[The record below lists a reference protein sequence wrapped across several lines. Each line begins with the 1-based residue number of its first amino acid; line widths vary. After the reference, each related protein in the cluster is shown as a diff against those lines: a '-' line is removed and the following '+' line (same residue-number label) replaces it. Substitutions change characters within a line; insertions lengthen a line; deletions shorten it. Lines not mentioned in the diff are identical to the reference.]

1 MITLHFNGTTLDVEE
16 DSGSY
21 RYRALMQKPQLVL
34 KLMLAEY
41 TEFPVGT
48 WCEYQGKVYTLH
60 SAQNVKKNATRNLEL
75 TLTMGGE
82 EDALADYK
90 LRNPVDGRLKFTMC
104 AKPHE
109 FIDMIVDNLNT
120 RAVGSTVWKRGTCI
134 DATEKTV
141 EFNHVS
147 LDAALSDVASEFDT
161 EWEIAD
167 GVISLCKVEHFKD
180 SPLALSYGKGNGFV
194 PGVGRTT
201 YSDQRP
207 VKRVYIQGGEQNI
220 DYSKYGNQTLLLP
233 KSQSLTYEERVYTSD
248 ATGNYIERT
257 DVVSSAVKE
266 ESLDCSEIYPKRA
279 GTVSAVEAVDAANN
293 FYDIVD
299 SSIPST
305 LNYEDC
311 LIEGETM
318 TVIFQSGMLAGR
330 EFDVKYYHEA
340 KDGKAARRFELVPME
355 EDGQTMPNEI
365 FAPKAGDTYA
375 VFHCMLPDAYI
386 CDNATQTGA
395 SWDMFREA
403 AKYLRE
409 NEDQKFTFSGELQG
423 LWAKKN
429 WVNVGGKI
437 VVGGYVHFTD
447 EQFAPEGVDIRI
459 TGVKD
464 YLSSPYS
471 PTIEISNEQAGQS
484 ISSTLR
490 EIDRTEIL
498 IDEGKKE
505 GISYTKRRFRDAKET
520 MGMLE
525 DLINAGF
532 DNFTSSINPIAIQ
545 TMQMLVGD
553 ESLQFRFVN
562 SKTNP
567 EQVTPAITYDSGART
582 LSIPA
587 AILQHMTLGI
597 DTITSTHDVSEY
609 KFWDMAEYV
618 STALT
623 DGTKKYYLYAK
634 CSKTGTTGEFL
645 LSESA
650 IKLEGV
656 AGYYHLLVGVLN
668 SEYDGERSF
677 ATLYGFTEVLPGRIT
692 TDKIVSA
699 DGTSYFD
706 MEANAMKL
714 GDRLDFNSKGDGLL
728 RIKGTIVQSESG
740 AEAYVGCFR
749 GVYNSSY
756 TYYNGDMVTYN
767 NGSGTSTYRYIYAT
781 AGRGYTPTN
790 TTRWQLVSSQGSDGA
805 DGADG
810 ADGTDGAYYEFRY
823 AVNGSKTDYPSLNRS
838 ATNPSGWATEMP
850 SASSGYYIW
859 CTVAK
864 KTAAGLLLTQW
875 SVPTRVTGADGADG
889 AQGAAGPA
897 MVFRGVYASG
907 TKYYGNSKR
916 VDVVKYGSAYYIAR
930 SDAGDEFSGVVPTNT
945 SKWNTFGASFE
956 SVATG
961 LLLAEEANIAGWI
974 FSDECIYSQ
983 SETMRLDGR
992 TSPKTNLHLA
1002 IGAGAKEN
1010 PGSAPF
1016 RVDTDGKCTL
1026 ENATVKG
1033 TITAKKLICES
1044 ANYADWGAPGI
1055 LCIGHLGTSTWFTNV
1070 YSVGGCA
1077 LTYVSKTSTGQYHVY
1092 HNIGHTNYTVL
1103 WQGFSRTST
1112 GQGFRGT
1119 IGIKNVTTTSFDIH
1133 CVDTDNNNHNLLGD
1147 DVQVDFVIIGYSKS

>member
-1 MITLHFNGTTLDVEE
+1 MITLHYNNTTLDVEP
-16 DSGSY
+16 DSSSY

-48 WCEYQGKVYTLH
+48 WCEFQGKRYTLH
-60 SAQNVKKNATRNLEL
+60 YAQNVKKNATRNLEL

-90 LRNPVDGRLKFTMC
+90 LRNTVDGRLKFSMC

-109 FIDMIVDNLNT
+109 FVDMIIENLNA
-120 RAVGSTVWKRGTCI
+120 RAGSTVWKRGTCV
-134 DATEKTV
+134 DSTEKTV

-147 LDAALSDVASEFDT
+147 LDAALSDVADAFET
-161 EWEIAD
+161 EWEITD
-167 GVISLCKVEHFKD
+167 GVISLCKVEHFKE

-220 DYSKYGNQTLLLP
+220 DYSKYGSQTLLLP
-233 KSQSLTYEERVYTSD
+233 KSQSLSYDGRVYTSD
-248 ATGNYIERT
+248 ETGNYIERT

-266 ESLDCSEIYPKRA
+266 ESLDCSEIYPKRV
-279 GTVSAVEAVDAANN
+279 GTVSAVDVPDAANN
-293 FYDIVD
+293 FYDIAD

-318 TVIFQSGMLAGR
+318 TIIFQSGMLAGR
-330 EFDVKYYHEA
+330 EFEVKYIHEA
-340 KDGKAARRFELVPME
+340 KGDKAARRFELVPME

-365 FAPKAGDTYA
+365 FAPKVGDTYA

-386 CDNATQTGA
+386 CDNETQTGA

-409 NEDQKFTFSGELQG
+409 NEDQKFTFTGELQG

-464 YLSSPYS
+464 YLNAPYS
-471 PTIEISNEQAGQS
+471 PTIEISNEQVGQS
-484 ISSTLR
+484 ISSALR
-490 EIDRTEIL
+490 EIERTEVVL
-498 IDEGKKE
+498 DEKTKE

-520 MGMLE
+520 MEMLE
-525 DLINAGF
+525 DLVNAGF
-532 DNFTSSINPIAIQ
+532 DNFTNGINPITVQ

-567 EQVTPAITYDSGART
+567 QQVTPAIVYDNAAQT

-587 AILQHMTLGI
+587 TILQHMTLGI
-597 DTITSTHDVSEY
+597 DSITSTHDVSEY
-609 KFWDMAEYV
+609 KFWDMAEYT
-618 STALT
+618 SAALS

-634 CSKTGTTGEFL
+634 CSKTATTGKFV

-656 AGYYHLLVGVLN
+656 AGYYHLLVGILN

-740 AEAYVGCFR
+740 DEAPVGCFR

-756 TYYNGDMVTYN
+756 TYYNGDTVTYN
-767 NGSGTSTYRYIYAT
+767 NGTGTSTYRYIYAT
-781 AGRGYTPTN
+781 AGRGYAPTN
-790 TTRWQLVSSQGSDGA
+790 TSRWQLISSQGSDGN
-805 DGADG
+805 
-810 ADGTDGAYYEFRY
+810 YYEYRY
-823 AVNGSKTDYPSLNRS
+823 RANGSKTEAPYLDTS
-838 ATNPSGWATEMP
+838 ATNPANWLTYMP
-850 SASSGYYIW
+850 SVSTGYYVW

-864 KTAAGLLLTQW
+864 KSAAGLLLTEW
-875 SVPTRVTGADGADG
+875 STPTRVTGADGA
-889 AQGAAGPA
+889 QGAEGPA
-897 MVFRGVYASG
+897 MVFRGEYSDKAA
-907 TKYYGNSKR
+907 YYGNSKR
-916 VDVVKYGSAYYIAR
+916 VDVVKASNGIYYVAR
-930 SDAGDEFSGVVPTNT
+930 TDAGDGFSGKAPTNT
-945 SKWNTFGASFE
+945 SYWNTFGANFE
-956 SVATG
+956 SIATG
-961 LLLAEEANIAGWI
+961 MLFAEEANIAGWV
-974 FSDECIYSQ
+974 FNNNYIYSQ
-983 SETMRLDGR
+983 ASTMRLDGR
-992 TSPKTNLHLA
+992 TSPLANLHLA
-1002 IGAGAKEN
+1002 IGANAATT
-1010 PGSAPF
+1010 PDSAPF
-1016 RVDTDGKCTL
+1016 RVDTTGRVHAESGSIGGFELSEIGIKSSGYDRPGGDFNLYSTGSSSFLAFTESGKWAGIGLATKNDQTL
-1026 ENATVKG
+1026 LRCEDTATYYGTKIVADITALGGTDDNLAIRATGDVNVVGKYRCNSKKGVTWNATVGSPDLDK
-1033 TITAKKLICES
+1033 IRLIVE
-1044 ANYADWGAPGI
+1044 GGLI
-1055 LCIGHLGTSTWFTNV
+1055 
-1070 YSVGGCA
+1070 VG
-1077 LTYVSKTSTGQYHVY
+1077 YYKE
-1092 HNIGHTNYTVL
+1092 
-1103 WQGFSRTST
+1103 
-1112 GQGFRGT
+1112 
-1119 IGIKNVTTTSFDIH
+1119 
-1133 CVDTDNNNHNLLGD
+1133 
-1147 DVQVDFVIIGYSKS
+1147 